1 MDRVPCADRG
11 VHTRVQGLFQ
21 CRKEPG
27 RVGEQGRYEPRT
39 FIYVLI
45 LDLADVRGR
54 PALEQGFASLAKLT

>member
-1 MDRVPCADRG
+1 M
-11 VHTRVQGLFQ
+11 QGLFQ